1 MASFKKRKNGSYQ
14 ATIYVGRDANGKQL
28 FKYVTRSTLKE
39 CKAAARKIEQEIEE
53 GKLISIENIRVA
65 VWIEQYFEMNKNHY
79 APSTRATHQSYLKNH
94 FEPYFGNLKL
104 KQLNEIHIK
113 KFKDQL
119 LGKMLP
125 SSAKRIMGVLSK
137 ALKEGMKDK
146 SPARDVPLPK
156 ENKSRAKAPS
166 TEEFMQIHKA
176 TMGGPYEPLVL
187 LAGWCGFRRGEIFAL
202 KPDDLDFKQGTI
214 RIDESYSIN
223 DEGKWELGPPKSEN
237 GYRTEVAPKYLM
249 DLIRKRL
256 AEHPVI
262 NERIWPYN
270 PSSFS
275 SNFSRFIRKN
285 NLPQYRFHDLR
296 HYHATWLYDQ
306 GIPDLYAA
314 RRMGQTL
321 EVLKKIY
328 QHLRPE
334 RGKEIEAKI
343 LQIENLPDKKQE
355 ARQS

>member
-1 MASFKKRKNGSYQ
+1 MASIKKRKNGSYQ
-14 ATIYVGRDANGKQL
+14 ATIYIGRDAKGKQL
-28 FKYVTRSTLKE
+28 FKYVTRPTLKE
-39 CKAAARKIEQEIEE
+39 CKKAAREIEQEIEE
-53 GKLISIENIRVA
+53 GKLVNIENIRVTA
-65 VWIEQYFEMNKNHY
+65 WIEQYFEMNKNHY

-156 ENKSRAKAPS
+156 ENKSRARAPS
-166 TEEFMQIHKA
+166 TEEFMAIHQA
-176 TMGGPYEPLVL
+176 VMGKNYEPLVL

-202 KPDDLDFKQGTI
+202 KPDDLDFKRGTI
-214 RIDESYSIN
+214 RIDEAYTIN
-223 DEGKWELGPPKSEN
+223 EDGEWELGPPKSEA

-249 DLIRKRL
+249 DLIKAKL
-256 AEHPVI
+256 VKEPKI
-262 NERIWPYN
+262 NERIFKYN

-275 SNFSRFIRKN
+275 SNFARFVRKN
-285 NLPQYRFHDLR
+285 KLPKYRFHDLR
-296 HYHATWLYDQ
+296 HYHATWLYEQ

-321 EVLKKIY
+321 DVLKQIY

-334 RGKEIEAKI
+334 REKEIEAKI
-343 LQIENLPDKKQE
+343 LQIENPLEVKKQG
-355 ARQS
+355 SL